1 MKVNE
6 SFLFGLAQ
14 LGGCRYEEKGI
25 ITGHAYSIM
34 EAKEL
39 DDFRL
44 LKIMYVSHGSPQV
57 LLCCAMTKMFST
69 SSTSI

>member
-1 MKVNE
+1 MKVNQ

-14 LGGCRYEEKGI
+14 LGGSRHEEKGI

-44 LKIMYVSHGSPQV
+44 LKIM
-57 LLCCAMTKMFST
+57 
-69 SSTSI
+69 